1 MLQKACKMK
10 LKTFSVLFFMFFI
23 LSLISA
29 QIIYLNLKDT
39 NYTDKK
45 KFVKFIGLPDLAI
58 SNETHYVR
66 HRSLS
71 DTFSIFSNSPTLS
84 ENFPSTF
91 VYNYSNVQKK
101 LPSRIEIEK

>member
-1 MLQKACKMK
+1 MNF
-10 LKTFSVLFFMFFI
+10 KTKFVLLFI
-23 LSLISA
+23 LATVLLISTEIA
-29 QIIYLNLKDT
+29 YLSIKDKDNLNKRL
-39 NYTDKK
+39 
-45 KFVKFIGLPDLAI
+45 FVKIVTLPDLAI

-91 VYNYSNVQKK
+91 VYNYSEIQRN
-101 LPSRIEIEK
+101 LPSRIEVAK

>member
-1 MLQKACKMK
+1 MK
-10 LKTFSVLFFMFFI
+10 LKTIFVLSFI
-23 LSLISA
+23 SLILFT
-29 QIIYLNLKDT
+29 IFTEVVYLNSKDT
-39 NYTDKK
+39 NNKEK
-45 KFVKFIGLPDLAI
+45 IEFVKLIGLPDLAI

-91 VYNYSNVQKK
+91 VYNYSDIQKN

>member
-1 MLQKACKMK
+1 MSF
-10 LKTFSVLFFMFFI
+10 KTKFVLLFI
-23 LSLISA
+23 LATVLLIS
-29 QIIYLNLKDT
+29 IETIYLSVQ
-39 NYTDKK
+39 DKNSIDK
-45 KFVKFIGLPDLAI
+45 RLFVRLVTLPDLAI

-91 VYNYSNVQKK
+91 VYNYSEIQKN
-101 LPSRIEIEK
+101 LPSRIEVAKQDK

>member
-1 MLQKACKMK
+1 MK
-10 LKTFSVLFFMFFI
+10 LKTYFVISFMFFI
-23 LSLISA
+23 STLILV
-29 QIIYLNLKDT
+29 QVVYLNLKDT
-39 NYTDKK
+39 NDTDKRV
-45 KFVKFIGLPDLAI
+45 FVKFTGLPDLSI

-71 DTFSIFSNSPTLS
+71 DTFSIFSNSPTLN

-91 VYNYSNVQKK
+91 VYNYSDIQKN

>member
-1 MLQKACKMK
+1 MK
-10 LKTFSVLFFMFFI
+10 LITIFTLSFMFLI
-23 LSLISA
+23 SSLIC
-29 QIIYLNLKDT
+29 IEVIYLNMQ
-39 NYTDKK
+39 DKRATEK
-45 KFVKFIGLPDLAI
+45 ETFVKLIGLPDLAI

-91 VYNYSNVQKK
+91 VYNYSDIQKN

>member
-1 MLQKACKMK
+1 MK
-10 LKTFSVLFFMFFI
+10 LKTTFVLSFMF
-23 LSLISA
+23 LISIIIA
-29 QIIYLNLKDT
+29 AEIIYLVSQ
-39 NYTDKK
+39 DKK
-45 KFVKFIGLPDLAI
+45 TLEKETFVKLIGLPDLAI

-91 VYNYSNVQKK
+91 VYNYSNIQKN
-101 LPSRIEIEK
+101 LPSRIKCEK

>member
-1 MLQKACKMK
+1 MK
-10 LKTFSVLFFMFFI
+10 FKVRFVLFFMFAT
-23 LSLISA
+23 LSLLFI
-29 QIIYLNLKDT
+29 QVIYLNLRD
-39 NYTDKK
+39 NHTDERLS
-45 KFVKFIGLPDLAI
+45 FVKLIGLPDLAI

-91 VYNYSNVQKK
+91 VYNYSNIQKN

>member
-1 MLQKACKMK
+1 MK
-10 LKTFSVLFFMFFI
+10 FKVRFILFFMFTA
-23 LSLISA
+23 LSLTIV
-29 QIIYLNLKDT
+29 QVIYLNLRET
-39 NYTDKK
+39 NVAEKVD
-45 KFVKFIGLPDLAI
+45 FVKLIGLPDLAI

-71 DTFSIFSNSPTLS
+71 DTFSIFSNSPTLG

-91 VYNYSNVQKK
+91 VYNYSNIQKN

>member
-1 MLQKACKMK
+1 MK
-10 LKTFSVLFFMFFI
+10 FKVRFVLFFMFAT
-23 LSLISA
+23 LSLLFI
-29 QIIYLNLKDT
+29 QVIYLNLRD
-39 NYTDKK
+39 NHTDERLS
-45 KFVKFIGLPDLAI
+45 FVKLIGLPDLAI

-91 VYNYSNVQKK
+91 VYNYSAIQKN
-101 LPSRIEIEK
+101 LPSRIKIEK

>member
-1 MLQKACKMK
+1 MK
-10 LKTFSVLFFMFFI
+10 LKTFSILFFIFFI
-23 LSLISA
+23 LTSTCIEVL
-29 QIIYLNLKDT
+29 YLNLKDK
-39 NYTDKK
+39 NVQDKK
-45 KFVKFIGLPDLAI
+45 DFVKFIGLPDLAI

-71 DTFSIFSNSPTLS
+71 DTFSIFSNSPSLS

-91 VYNYSNVQKK
+91 VYNYSPIQKN

>member
-1 MLQKACKMK
+1 MNF
-10 LKTFSVLFFMFFI
+10 KTKFVLLFI
-23 LSLISA
+23 LATVLLISTEIA
-29 QIIYLNLKDT
+29 YLSIKD
-39 NYTDKK
+39 KSSLHK
-45 KFVKFIGLPDLAI
+45 RLFVKIVTLPDLAI

-91 VYNYSNVQKK
+91 VYNYSEIQRKI
-101 LPSRIEIEK
+101 PSRIEVAK

>member
-1 MLQKACKMK
+1 MK
-10 LKTFSVLFFMFFI
+10 SKTFFVLLAMFSI
-23 LSLISA
+23 LSLIFA
-29 QIIYLNLKDT
+29 QVIYLKLQ
-39 NYTDKK
+39 DKK
-45 KFVKFIGLPDLAI
+45 SVEKRLFVKFIGLPDLAI

-91 VYNYSNVQKK
+91 VYNYSDVQKN

>member
-1 MLQKACKMK
+1 MK
-10 LKTFSVLFFMFFI
+10 FKVRFVLFFMFAT
-23 LSLISA
+23 LSLLFI
-29 QIIYLNLKDT
+29 QVICLNLRD
-39 NYTDKK
+39 NHTDERLS
-45 KFVKFIGLPDLAI
+45 FVKLIGLPDLAI

-91 VYNYSNVQKK
+91 VYNYSNIQKN

>member
-1 MLQKACKMK
+1 MK
-10 LKTFSVLFFMFFI
+10 FKVQFVLFFMFTV
-23 LSLISA
+23 LSLLFA
-29 QIIYLNLKDT
+29 QVLCLNLRD
-39 NYTDKK
+39 NHTDERLN
-45 KFVKFIGLPDLAI
+45 FVKLTGLPDLAI

-91 VYNYSNVQKK
+91 VYNYSNIQKN